1 MIEKEA
7 KEDKS
12 GFLSISLGILGA
24 SLLGNML
31 AGKGVTRAG
40 KGSQGRSRCV
50 VLPHPLTNLE
60 MESIIQNKPR
70 FNGVYSRTDSPKIT
84 NLDKYNSIGSH

>member
-24 SLLGNML
+24 SLLGNM
-31 AGKGVTRAG
+31 
-40 KGSQGRSRCV
+40 
-50 VLPHPLTNLE
+50 
-60 MESIIQNKPR
+60 
-70 FNGVYSRTDSPKIT
+70 
-84 NLDKYNSIGSH
+84 